1 CIWSESSSMQ
11 RNAGAKERIAV
22 VMGGDSAEREI
33 SIRSGSEVVRA
44 LNALGY
50 DAQSL
55 DYDERFLDALRTHKP
70 DIVFIALHGPG
81 GEDGH
86 VQALLEY
93 LSIPYTGSGLEAAA
107 LSMDKHLT
115 KKLLAAEG
123 LPTPVWDLFDLTG
136 GTLPLLPG
144 SLDLPLVIKPRFEGS
159 SAGVAIVHT
168 HEEWTNAMLDAS
180 KSYAQILAEE
190 YLAGREFT
198 CAVLGEEALPI
209 IEIVANR
216 DGFYSYDAK
225 YEPGGSTHVVPA
237 QIDEDLGARLQMLA
251 LSAHRLLGLR
261 DYSRSDFIVTPD
273 GRPYLLE
280 INSLPGLTPVS
291 LVPDACAAVGISF
304 EALIDRLVGYARAR
318 ADLRDAV
325 A

>member
-1 CIWSESSSMQ
+1 
-11 RNAGAKERIAV
+11 
-22 VMGGDSAEREI
+22 MGGSSAEREI
-33 SIRSGSEVVRA
+33 SIRSGSEVMRA
-44 LNALGY
+44 LHSLGY

-55 DYDERFLDALRTHKP
+55 DYDERFLDAVRQRKP
-70 DIVFIALHGPG
+70 DVAFIALHGPG

-93 LSIPYTGSGLEAAA
+93 LSIPYTGSALEAAA

-159 SAGVAIVHT
+159 SAGISIVRT
-168 HEEWTNAMLDAS
+168 HEEWTTAMLEAS
-180 KSYAQILAEE
+180 KSHSQILAEE
-190 YLAGREFT
+190 YVAGREFT

-209 IEIVANR
+209 VEIIANR
-216 DGFYSYDAK
+216 DGFYSYQAK
-225 YEPGGSTHVVPA
+225 YEPGGCTHVVPA
-237 QIDEDLGARLQMLA
+237 PIDDGLAARLQMLG

-261 DYSRSDFIVTPD
+261 DYSRSDFIVTAD
-273 GRPYLLE
+273 NRPYLLE
-280 INSLPGLTPVS
+280 INSLPGLTPAS
-291 LVPDACAAVGISF
+291 LFPDACAAAGIGF
-304 EALIDRLVGYARAR
+304 DALIERLIGYARAR

>member
-1 CIWSESSSMQ
+1 MQ
-11 RNAGAKERIAV
+11 ARATKERIAV
-22 VMGGDSAEREI
+22 VMGGTSAEREI
-33 SIRSGSEVVRA
+33 SIRSGSEVMRA
-44 LNALGY
+44 LHSLGY
-50 DAQSL
+50 DAHSL
-55 DYDERFLDALRTHKP
+55 DYDDRFLEALRQLKP
-70 DIVFIALHGPG
+70 ELVFIALHGPG

-93 LSIPYTGSGLEAAA
+93 LAIPYTGSGLEASA

-168 HEEWTNAMLDAS
+168 HEEWTSAMLDAS
-180 KSYAQILAEE
+180 KSYGQILAEE
-190 YLAGREFT
+190 YVQGREFT
-198 CAVLGEEALPI
+198 CAVLGEEALPVL
-209 IEIVANR
+209 EIVANR
-216 DGFYSYDAK
+216 DGFYSYGAK
-225 YEPGGSTHVVPA
+225 YEPGGSTHIVPA
-237 QIDEDLGARLQMLA
+237 PIDDDLAARLQMLA

-261 DYSRSDFIVTPD
+261 DYSRSDFIVTAD
-273 GRPYLLE
+273 HRPYLLE
-280 INSLPGLTPVS
+280 INALPGLTPVS

-318 ADLRDAV
+318 ADLRNAV

>member
-1 CIWSESSSMQ
+1 MQ
-11 RNAGAKERIAV
+11 RNVTVAV
-22 VMGGDSAEREI
+22 VMGGSSAEREI
-33 SIRSGSEVVRA
+33 SIRSGSEVLRA
-44 LNALGY
+44 LTSLGY
-50 DAQSL
+50 NARSL
-55 DYDERFLDALRTHKP
+55 DYDEHFVDALRELKP
-70 DIVFIALHGPG
+70 DVVFIALHGPG

-123 LPTPVWDLFDLTG
+123 LPTPVWDLYDLTG

-159 SAGVAIVHT
+159 SAGIAIVHT
-168 HEEWTNAMLDAS
+168 HEEWTSAMLDAS

-190 YLAGREFT
+190 YVQGREFT

-209 IEIVANR
+209 VEIVANR

-225 YEPGGSTHVVPA
+225 YEPGGSTHIAPA
-237 QIDEDLGARLQMLA
+237 QIDEGLAARLQMLG

-261 DYSRSDFIVTPD
+261 DYSRSDFIVTRD
-273 GRPYLLE
+273 NRPYLLE
-280 INSLPGLTPVS
+280 VNSLPGLTPVS
-291 LVPDACAAVGISF
+291 LVPDACAAVGIGF
-304 EALIDRLVGYARAR
+304 EALIDRLVGYALAR
-318 ADLRDAV
+318 AELRDAV

>member
-1 CIWSESSSMQ
+1 
-11 RNAGAKERIAV
+11 
-22 VMGGDSAEREI
+22 MGGNSAEREV

-44 LNALGY
+44 LLSLGY
-50 DAQSL
+50 DARSL
-55 DYDERFLDALRTHKP
+55 DYDDRFVDALRQLKP
-70 DIVFIALHGPG
+70 DLVFIALHGPG

-93 LSIPYTGSGLEAAA
+93 FSIPYTGSGLEASA

-115 KKLLAAEG
+115 KKLLSAEG

-144 SLDLPLVIKPRFEGS
+144 SLNLPLVIKPRFEGS
-159 SAGVAIVHT
+159 SAGVTIVHT
-168 HEEWTNAMLDAS
+168 HEEWTSAMLDAS

-190 YLAGREFT
+190 YVKGREFT

-209 IEIVANR
+209 VEIVANR
-216 DGFYSYDAK
+216 DGFYSYGAK

-237 QIDEDLGARLQMLA
+237 SIDDDLAARLQMLA

-261 DYSRSDFIVTPD
+261 DYSRSDFMVTPD
-273 GRPYLLE
+273 QRPYLLE

-304 EALIDRLVGYARAR
+304 EALIERLVGYARAR
-318 ADLRDAV
+318 ADLRNAV

>member
-1 CIWSESSSMQ
+1 
-11 RNAGAKERIAV
+11 
-22 VMGGDSAEREI
+22 MGGGSAEREI
-33 SIRSGSEVVRA
+33 SIRSGAEVLRA
-44 LNALGY
+44 LQALGY
-50 DAQSL
+50 EARSL
-55 DYDERFLDALRTHKP
+55 DYDERFIDALHQYKP
-70 DIVFIALHGPG
+70 DVVFIALHGPG

-123 LPTPVWDLFDLTG
+123 LPTPVWDLFDLAG

-144 SLDLPLVIKPRFEGS
+144 SLDLPLVIKPRYEGS
-159 SAGVAIVHT
+159 SNGVTIVRT
-168 HEEWTNAMLDAS
+168 HEEWTNAMLEAS

-190 YLAGREFT
+190 YVEGREFT

-209 IEIVANR
+209 VEIIANR

-237 QIDEDLGARLQMLA
+237 RIDDDLAARLQMLG

-261 DYSRSDFIVTPD
+261 DYSRSDFIIRAD
-273 GRPYLLE
+273 NRPYLLE
-280 INSLPGLTPVS
+280 INSLPGLSPAS
-291 LVPDACAAVGISF
+291 LLPDACAAAGIGF
-304 EALIDRLVGYARAR
+304 DALIERLVNYALARAQ
-318 ADLRDAV
+318 LRDAV

>member
-1 CIWSESSSMQ
+1 MQ
-11 RNAGAKERIAV
+11 PKKERVAV
-22 VMGGDSAEREI
+22 VMGGNSAEREI
-33 SIRSGSEVVRA
+33 SIRSGSEVLRA
-44 LNALGY
+44 LSSLGY
-50 DAQSL
+50 DAHSI
-55 DYDERFLDALRTHKP
+55 DYDEHFLEALGRLKP
-70 DIVFIALHGPG
+70 DLVFIALHGPG

-93 LSIPYTGSGLEAAA
+93 LAIPYTGSGLEASA

-159 SAGVAIVHT
+159 SAGVAIVRT
-168 HEEWTNAMLDAS
+168 HEAWTSAMLEAS
-180 KSYAQILAEE
+180 KSYSQILAEE
-190 YLAGREFT
+190 FVDGREFT
-198 CAVLGEEALPI
+198 CAVLGEEALPVL
-209 IEIVANR
+209 EIVANR

-225 YEPGGSTHVVPA
+225 YEPGGSTHIVPA
-237 QIDEDLGARLQMLA
+237 PIDADLAARLQMLA

-261 DYSRSDFIVTPD
+261 DYSRSDFIVTAD
-273 GRPYLLE
+273 QRPYLLE
-280 INSLPGLTPVS
+280 INALPGLTPVS

-304 EALIDRLVGYARAR
+304 EALIDRLVGYARGR
-318 ADLRDAV
+318 ADVRDAV

>member
-1 CIWSESSSMQ
+1 MQ
-11 RNAGAKERIAV
+11 RNVTVAV

-33 SIRSGSEVVRA
+33 SLRSGSEVMRA
-44 LNALGY
+44 LHSLGY
-50 DAQSL
+50 DAQAL
-55 DYDERFLDALRTHKP
+55 EYDDRFVDALRQLKP
-70 DIVFIALHGPG
+70 QAVFIALHGPG

-93 LSIPYTGSGLEAAA
+93 LSIPYTGSGLEASA
-107 LSMDKHLT
+107 LCMDKHLT

-159 SAGVAIVHT
+159 SAGVTIVRT
-168 HEEWTNAMLDAS
+168 HEEWTSAMLEAS
-180 KSYAQILAEE
+180 KSYGQILAEE
-190 YLAGREFT
+190 YVQGREFT

-209 IEIVANR
+209 VEILANR
-216 DGFYSYDAK
+216 DGFYSYQAK
-225 YEPGGSTHVVPA
+225 YEPGGSTHVAPA
-237 QIDEDLGARLQMLA
+237 QIDEGLAARLQMLG

-261 DYSRSDFIVTPD
+261 DYSRSDFIVTRD
-273 GRPYLLE
+273 NRPYLLE
-280 INSLPGLTPVS
+280 VNSLPGLTPVS
-291 LVPDACAAVGISF
+291 LVPDACAAIGIGF
-304 EALIDRLVGYARAR
+304 EALIDRLIGYALAR
-318 ADLRDAV
+318 AELRDAV

>member
-1 CIWSESSSMQ
+1 MQ
-11 RNAGAKERIAV
+11 RNTGPKERIAV

-44 LNALGY
+44 LNSLGY
-50 DAQSL
+50 DAQAL
-55 DYDERFLDALRTHKP
+55 DYDERFLDALRALKP
-70 DIVFIALHGPG
+70 DLVFIALHGPG

-159 SAGVAIVHT
+159 SAGVTIVHT

-190 YLAGREFT
+190 YLRGREFT
-198 CAVLGEEALPI
+198 SAVLGEEALPV

-225 YEPGGSTHVVPA
+225 YEPGGSTHIVPA
-237 QIDEDLGARLQMLA
+237 PIDEDLAARLQMLA

-261 DYSRSDFIVTPD
+261 DYSRSDFIVTQD
-273 GRPYLLE
+273 GRPHLLE

-291 LVPDACAAVGISF
+291 LVPDACAAIGISF